1 MGLAVLVL
9 GVGILLALLATIF
22 YGIYQGVVRGGTLVW
37 RFLLD
42 QSEERD
48 GLSPGNGVMSN
59 PCWEA
64 KNCPPATRKA
74 CPVFESR
81 DEETPCWMTALRN
94 NGRLRLGCQ
103 SCNRFDL
110 ADVVA

>member
-1 MGLAVLVL
+1 MGPAVLFL
-9 GVGILLALLATIF
+9 GVGILLVLLAAIL
-22 YGIYQGVVRGGTLVW
+22 YGTYLGVVRGGTLVW

-48 GLSPGNGVMSN
+48 GLCPDNGGMSK

-64 KNCPPATRKA
+64 KNCPPATLKA
-74 CPVFESR
+74 CPIFARR
-81 DEETPCWMTALRN
+81 DEETPCWVTSLRN

-103 SCNRFDL
+103 SCNRFSL